1 VFSLFFIPSGSCDHH
16 TAHGKVL
23 AGLCVYDSYK
33 RNFAMTT
40 LNLGNL
46 ATFRLV
52 IQRGSFSAAADIL
65 GLSQPAV
72 SLQVR
77 QLEQFL
83 RTRLVERTGRGI
95 KATAA
100 GLALLEHG
108 NRIEQVVEEAIRSVS
123 EFSHEISG
131 TITLG
136 TGATACI
143 HLLPPLLQQLREEH
157 PLLRVG
163 VTTGNTLDVVRAVEE
178 NRLDI
183 GLVTLPASG
192 RALEVMPL
200 LDEEFVLII
209 SQVQDEQIAHF
220 TPQILHAL
228 PLIAF
233 ESGSGTRD
241 LIDGWFNICDLEVCP
256 VMQLGSIEA
265 IKRMV
270 RAGLGYSIV
279 PLMAVD
285 NVADREGLSVRSLN
299 PVLHRQL
306 GIVMRQD
313 KILSKGISEVIR
325 LLREKTNG

>member
-1 VFSLFFIPSGSCDHH
+1 
-16 TAHGKVL
+16 
-23 AGLCVYDSYK
+23 
-33 RNFAMTT
+33 
-40 LNLGNL
+40 
-46 ATFRLV
+46 
-52 IQRGSFSAAADIL
+52 
-65 GLSQPAV
+65 V

-143 HLLPPLLQQLREEH
+143 HLLPPLLRQLREEH

-209 SQVQDEQIAHF
+209 SQAQDEEIAQF
-220 TPQILHAL
+220 SPQILHAL

-241 LIDGWFNICDLEVCP
+241 LIDGWFNTCDLEVRP

-279 PLMAVD
+279 PRMAVE

-325 LLREKTNG
+325 LLREKVNG

>member
-1 VFSLFFIPSGSCDHH
+1 
-16 TAHGKVL
+16 
-23 AGLCVYDSYK
+23 
-33 RNFAMTT
+33 MTT

-52 IQRGSFSAAADIL
+52 IQRGSFSAAADAL

-72 SLQVR
+72 SLQIR

-83 RTRLVERTGRGI
+83 QTRLVERTGRGV

-100 GLALLEHG
+100 GLTLLNHSD
-108 NRIEQVVEEAIRSVS
+108 RIEHVVDEAICSVRALS
-123 EFSHEISG
+123 DEISG
-131 TITLG
+131 EVTIG

-143 HLLPPLLQQLREEH
+143 HLLPRLLQQLRQDH
-157 PLLRVG
+157 PQLGVG
-163 VTTGNTLDVVRAVEE
+163 VTTGNTLDIVRAVEE

-192 RALEVMPL
+192 RSLDVMPI
-200 LDEEFVLII
+200 LDEEFVCII
-209 SQVQDEQIAHF
+209 AREQGDSLGQL
-220 TPQILHAL
+220 TPSFLHTL

-233 ESGSGTRD
+233 ESGSGTRA
-241 LIDGWFNICDLEVCP
+241 LIDGWFQANAISVTP

-270 RAGLGYSIV
+270 RAGLGFSIV
-279 PLMAVD
+279 PRMAVQHI
-285 NVADREGLSVRSLN
+285 ADREGLTVGSLD
-299 PVLHRQL
+299 PILHRQL

-313 KILSKGISEVIR
+313 KILSKGIAEVIR
-325 LLREKTNG
+325 FLRQDASGLWYPVAE

>member
-1 VFSLFFIPSGSCDHH
+1 
-16 TAHGKVL
+16 
-23 AGLCVYDSYK
+23 
-33 RNFAMTT
+33 MTT

-95 KATAA
+95 KATGA

-143 HLLPPLLQQLREEH
+143 HLLPPLLRQLREEH

-209 SQVQDEQIAHF
+209 SQAQDEEIAQF
-220 TPQILHAL
+220 SPQILHAL

-241 LIDGWFNICDLEVCP
+241 LIDDWFNTCDLEVCP

-279 PLMAVD
+279 PRMAVE

-325 LLREKTNG
+325 LLREKVNG